1 MMIVTTIFGRP
12 GSKMPTILTNSPLS
26 ILSGSPT
33 LLQEPLS
40 LPNNRDS
47 YSNACFRLSITLS
60 LISLAFFSWPVS
72 IYPLISS
79 TGGDA
84 DPEDINYCFDPIS
97 FYFEEIELVNSK
109 ALQGVRGI

>member
-1 MMIVTTIFGRP
+1 
-12 GSKMPTILTNSPLS
+12 
-26 ILSGSPT
+26 
-33 LLQEPLS
+33 
-40 LPNNRDS
+40 
-47 YSNACFRLSITLS
+47 
-60 LISLAFFSWPVS
+60 LAFFSWPVS